1 MDVPQRWASASPATA
16 ALEVRDLVKS
26 IRFYE
31 QALGLELAQFINTER
46 RAFLSHG
53 DWQICL
59 AEQREPHPSTACFEV
74 AEAESLYR
82 RCNAAGATV
91 AGYLRRAADGHR
103 HFEIEDPD
111 GHRLRID
118 ERGDSES

>member
-1 MDVPQRWASASPATA
+1 MDVPQRWASASPTIPAFA
-16 ALEVRDLVKS
+16 VRDLTKS

-31 QALGLELAQFINTER
+31 QALGLELAQLLDAGR
-46 RAFLSHG
+46 RALLCHG
-53 DWQICL
+53 DWQLLL
-59 AEQREPHPSTACFEV
+59 AEERNPHPQSVQVQV

-91 AGYLRRAADGHR
+91 ACYLRRAADGHR

-118 ERGDSES
+118 EETMP

>member
-1 MDVPQRWASASPATA
+1 MDVPQRWASASPAIPT
-16 ALEVRDLVKS
+16 LEVRNLVKS

-46 RAFLSHG
+46 RALLAHG

-59 AEQREPHPSTACFEV
+59 AEQREPHPSTACFQV

-118 ERGDSES
+118 EQPTA

>member
-1 MDVPQRWASASPATA
+1 MDVPQRWASASPTIP
-16 ALEVRDLVKS
+16 ALEVRDLLKS

-31 QALGLELAQFINTER
+31 QALGLELTQFLTAER
-46 RAFLSHG
+46 RALLSHG
-53 DWQICL
+53 DWQLCL
-59 AEQREPHPSTACFEV
+59 AEQRDPHPGTACLQV
-74 AEAESLYR
+74 PEAETLYR

-118 ERGDSES
+118 ERSMP